1 MTEKESI
8 SQQPYALWLHGVERI
23 GKTGAQ
29 KLVDYFGS
37 PKEVYEAG
45 EKELAAVLTPGVLE
59 SMLHAKKRDVH
70 GEYESLTKSGIS
82 FIPFYHSLYP
92 EKLYA
97 IPDRPFG
104 VFVKG
109 SLPGKGEK
117 SVAIIGARD
126 CSEYGRYVAECFAGE
141 LAGKGI
147 RIISGMA
154 RGIDGIA
161 GRKALDAG
169 GKTYAVLGCGV
180 DICYPSSHRNLYR
193 DICDRGGVLS
203 EYPPKTE
210 PHPGHFPP
218 RNRIISGLADAV
230 LVIEARLKSGTL
242 ITVDMALEQGRE
254 VYVVPGRITDRLSDG
269 CNRLLLQGAGA
280 AISPAQLVK
289 ELSETVWK
297 GQWNNEAKAAVPEE
311 EEKHLEKLQETE
323 KALLQ
328 LLDFYPVSMAQLRLK
343 MQSHKLLCG
352 LSLQQTIEMLLMLCM
367 EGVVKN
373 EGGYYCLKNPL

>member
-1 MTEKESI
+1 MTEKESVL
-8 SQQPYALWLHGVERI
+8 QQPYALWLHGVERI
-23 GKTGAQ
+23 GNIGAQ
-29 KLVDYFGS
+29 KLLDCFGS
-37 PKEVYEAG
+37 PKEVFKAG
-45 EKELAAVLTPGVLE
+45 EKELAPLLTQGALD
-59 SMLHAKKRDVH
+59 SILRAKKRDVQ
-70 GEYESLTKSGIS
+70 GEYETLLKKGIS
-82 FIPFYHSLYP
+82 FFPFYHPLYP

-104 VFVKG
+104 IFVKG
-109 SLPGKGEK
+109 SLPGKVEK

-269 CNRLLLQGAGA
+269 CNRLLLQGATA
-280 AISPAQLVK
+280 ALSPAQLVK
-289 ELSETVWK
+289 ELSETIWK
-297 GQWNNEAKAAVPEE
+297 GQWNNEAKAAVPDK
-311 EEKHLEKLQETE
+311 EEKHLEKLQAPE
-323 KALLQ
+323 KALLT
-328 LLDFYPVSMAQLRLK
+328 LLDFYPVSLEQLRLK
-343 MQSHKLLCG
+343 MQSQKLLCG
-352 LSLQQTIEMLLMLCM
+352 LSLQQTIEMLLKLGM
-367 EGVVKN
+367 EGLIKS